1 MGFTVVQ
8 ELAEHQYMNTLYI
21 RISSLC
27 SQHCITPGKLCSEID
42 ISRGILSDLKT
53 GRKKTINAETA
64 YKIAKYFG
72 VSVGYLLGYE
82 DK

>member
-1 MGFTVVQ
+1 MSI
-8 ELAEHQYMNTLYI
+8 LYN
-21 RISSLC
+21 RIVDLYTKRA
-27 SQHCITPGKLCSEID
+27 ITGAKLCSD
-42 ISRGILSDLKT
+42 VGISRGILSDLKT

>member
-1 MGFTVVQ
+1 
-8 ELAEHQYMNTLYI
+8 MNTLYNNI
-21 RISSLC
+21 FALC
-27 SQHCITPGKLCSEID
+27 TRHGITSAKLCADIG

-53 GRKKTINAETA
+53 GRKKTLNVETA

>member
-1 MGFTVVQ
+1 
-8 ELAEHQYMNTLYI
+8 MNTLYNQ
-21 RISSLC
+21 ISALC
-27 SQHCITPGKLCSEID
+27 TQHNISGAKLCADIG

-53 GRKKTINAETA
+53 GRKKTLNAETA

>member
-1 MGFTVVQ
+1 
-8 ELAEHQYMNTLYI
+8 MNTLYI

-27 SQHCITPGKLCSEID
+27 TQHNITGAKLCTDIG
-42 ISRGILSDLKT
+42 ISRGILSDLKAK
-53 GRKKTINAETA
+53 RKKTLNAETA

>member
-1 MGFTVVQ
+1 
-8 ELAEHQYMNTLYI
+8 MNTLYI
-21 RISSLC
+21 YISDLC
-27 SQHCITPGKLCSEID
+27 TKHSITCSKLCSDIG

-53 GRKKTINAETA
+53 GRKKTLNAETA

>member
-1 MGFTVVQ
+1 MTLM
-8 ELAEHQYMNTLYI
+8 EEYNNMNTLYNQ
-21 RISSLC
+21 ISTLC
-27 SQHCITPGKLCSEID
+27 TQRAITCAKLCSDIG
-42 ISRGILSDLKT
+42 ISRGILSDLKA
-53 GRKKTINAETA
+53 GRKKTLNAETA

>member
-1 MGFTVVQ
+1 MIMLS
-8 ELAEHQYMNTLYI
+8 E
-21 RISSLC
+21 RISALC
-27 SQHCITPGKLCSEID
+27 SQNKITPGKLCFEIG
-42 ISRGILSDLKT
+42 ISRGILSDLKAD
-53 GRKKTINAETA
+53 RKKSLNAETA

>member
-1 MGFTVVQ
+1 MCRLV
-8 ELAEHQYMNTLYI
+8 MNTLYI

-27 SQHCITPGKLCSEID
+27 TQHSVTSYKLCSDIG
-42 ISRGILSDLKT
+42 ISRGILSDLKA
-53 GRKKTINAETA
+53 GRKKTLNAETA

>member
-1 MGFTVVQ
+1 
-8 ELAEHQYMNTLYI
+8 MNILYNNISTLCTQ
-21 RISSLC
+21 RE
-27 SQHCITPGKLCSEID
+27 ITPGKLCSEIG
-42 ISRGILSDLKT
+42 ISRGILSDLKA

>member
-1 MGFTVVQ
+1 MII
-8 ELAEHQYMNTLYI
+8 YN
-21 RISSLC
+21 RINDLC
-27 SQHCITPGKLCSEID
+27 IQHAITGSKLCTDIG
-42 ISRGILSDLKT
+42 ISRGILSDLKA
-53 GRKKTINAETA
+53 GRKKSLNAETA

>member
-1 MGFTVVQ
+1 MSKLRESV
-8 ELAEHQYMNTLYI
+8 ENINDMNTLYI

-27 SQHCITPGKLCSEID
+27 SQHRITPGKLCSEID
-42 ISRGILSDLKT
+42 ISRGILSDLKAD
-53 GRKKTINAETA
+53 RKKSLNAETA

>member
-1 MGFTVVQ
+1 
-8 ELAEHQYMNTLYI
+8 MNTLYTH
-21 RISSLC
+21 ISTLC
-27 SQHCITPGKLCSEID
+27 TQHAITNAKLCADIG
-42 ISRGILSDLKT
+42 ISRGILSDLKA
-53 GRKKTINAETA
+53 GRKKTLNAETA

>member
-1 MGFTVVQ
+1 MTI
-8 ELAEHQYMNTLYI
+8 YN
-21 RISSLC
+21 RINNLC
-27 SQHCITPGKLCSEID
+27 TRDGITGAKLCTEIG
-42 ISRGILSDLKT
+42 ISRGILSDLKA

>member
-1 MGFTVVQ
+1 MSTIYPQ
-8 ELAEHQYMNTLYI
+8 IHTLCTQ
-21 RISSLC
+21 RS
-27 SQHCITPGKLCSEID
+27 ITPCKLCSELG
-42 ISRGILSDLKT
+42 ISRGIITDLKS
-53 GRKKTINAETA
+53 GRKKDLAATTA

>member
-1 MGFTVVQ
+1 MLS
-8 ELAEHQYMNTLYI
+8 E
-21 RISSLC
+21 RISMLC
-27 SQHCITPGKLCSEID
+27 EHRRISPCKLCAEIG
-42 ISRGILSDLKT
+42 ISRGILSDLKA

-72 VSVGYLLGYE
+72 VSVGYLLGHE

>member
-1 MGFTVVQ
+1 
-8 ELAEHQYMNTLYI
+8 MNKLYE
-21 RISSLC
+21 RISTLC
-27 SQHCITPGKLCSEID
+27 TKHNISGAKLCADIG

-53 GRKKTINAETA
+53 GRKKTLNAETA